1 MQALLL
7 FFFLSARLKIQLKAK
22 TPLVD
27 GKKLWLVIKSNK
39 PTSGIQCTVGRLT
52 KDCKSRTS
60 PITTNKLVV
69 QHKVYTSTYSHL
81 LSPTPIY
88 LQSCTY
94 KCAQAGK
101 SQINHFSL
109 GSSGKVLFDG
119 VSCIHDAAETR
130 PVTLRVNATS
140 PLGEVSLIVRKFYI
154 GKPQMSLLPRVD
166 CTATSLWG
174 SVFP

>member
-27 GKKLWLVIKSNK
+27 GKKLWLVIESNK

-52 KDCKSRTS
+52 KDCKSRTY

-69 QHKVYTSTYSHL
+69 QHKVYTSYMHSF
-81 LSPTPIY
+81 TPLY

-101 SQINHFSL
+101 SQINRFPL

>member
-1 MQALLL
+1 MHSFTLICYHPLPYTCNLALISVHKQA
-7 FFFLSARLKIQLKAK
+7 I
-22 TPLVD
+22 
-27 GKKLWLVIKSNK
+27 
-39 PTSGIQCTVGRLT
+39 
-52 KDCKSRTS
+52 
-60 PITTNKLVV
+60 
-69 QHKVYTSTYSHL
+69 
-81 LSPTPIY
+81 
-88 LQSCTY
+88 
-94 KCAQAGK
+94 
-101 SQINHFSL
+101 SQINLFSL